1 MTMNLNISNQTID
14 QKQQLNILANKNK
27 TVWLFWSKKGRKRV
41 KKGEKK
47 IIIFYTPEEA
57 GNLLH
62 ISLPWNDCPSLYG
75 VWYYWFHC
83 PVNVSIV
90 LFTCQQEIIYS
101 CNILVVMFEETDCSS
116 PKLCVNLC
124 DLFDFHVNSRV
135 EAILQTID
143 ESYRNNTR
151 YLSLVFMGL

>member
-1 MTMNLNISNQTID
+1 
-14 QKQQLNILANKNK
+14 
-27 TVWLFWSKKGRKRV
+27 
-41 KKGEKK
+41 
-47 IIIFYTPEEA
+47 
-57 GNLLH
+57 
-62 ISLPWNDCPSLYG
+62 
-75 VWYYWFHC
+75 
-83 PVNVSIV
+83 
-90 LFTCQQEIIYS
+90 
-101 CNILVVMFEETDCSS
+101 MFEETDCSS

>member
-1 MTMNLNISNQTID
+1 MTFFVQNTPPPS
-14 QKQQLNILANKNK
+14 
-27 TVWLFWSKKGRKRV
+27 F

-62 ISLPWNDCPSLYG
+62 ISLPWNDCPSLCG

-83 PVNVSIV
+83 PVSVSVV

>member
-1 MTMNLNISNQTID
+1 MRLFC
-14 QKQQLNILANKNK
+14 LRHPHHPFKNK
-27 TVWLFWSKKGRKRV
+27 RG
-41 KKGEKK
+41 KK

-135 EAILQTID
+135 EAVLQTID